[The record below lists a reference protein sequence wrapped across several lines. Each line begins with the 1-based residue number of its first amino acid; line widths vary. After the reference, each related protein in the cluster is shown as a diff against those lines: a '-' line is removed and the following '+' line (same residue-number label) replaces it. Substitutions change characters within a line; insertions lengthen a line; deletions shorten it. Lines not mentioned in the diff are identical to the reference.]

1 VRIANRPCGRGPQIL
16 RHLIEYGALSTRS
29 LSAILQPQIDKNNLR
44 DSLNRLY
51 KRRLVI
57 KRDDKINSGSAVYYE
72 ITRDKNKWN
81 EIAKMANVAVC
92 NFEAAL
98 ARPVERLH
106 SELCAVWIEKLKRIY
121 PEALFFKDHA
131 VTSSE
136 LCKSYLATKG
146 DDRES
151 LPDFLM
157 LMKSKDGS
165 EPIAVAFEVER
176 FAKSEKR
183 IVQKLRK
190 YSSGSLLDGVVYI
203 NDDASISKKII
214 RLYNGRARK
223 DATRINNYGGHFLLC
238 RDTTNPPVDNSIC
251 AGNCDGKI
259 VDMSRWVSV
268 LSKISL
274 IKRYDH
280 SF

>member
-1 VRIANRPCGRGPQIL
+1 MKLPNRPCGRGPQIL
-16 RHLIEYGALSTRS
+16 RHLIEYGALSSYSLTR
-29 LSAILQPQIDKNNLR
+29 ILLPKVDRSNLR
-44 DSLNRLY
+44 NSLNRLVAR
-51 KRRLVI
+51 KLVI
-57 KRDDKINSGSAVYYE
+57 KRKESPHRGSVIYYE
-72 ITRDKNKWN
+72 ITKDRDKWS
-81 EIAKMANVAVC
+81 EIADLTNVAIF
-92 NFEAAL
+92 NFESAL
-98 ARPVERLH
+98 ARPLDRVH
-106 SELCAVWIEKLKRIY
+106 SEICALWIEKLKRIY
-121 PEALFFKDHA
+121 PAALFIKDCA
-131 VTSSE
+131 VVSSE
-136 LCKSYLATKG
+136 LAKSYLATKG

-157 LMKSKDGS
+157 IIKGSDGS
-165 EPIAVAFEVER
+165 ESIAVAFEIER

-214 RLYNGRARK
+214 KLYNSRARK

-251 AGNCDGKI
+251 AGNCDGEI
-259 VDMSRWVSV
+259 VDMLGWVSV
-268 LSKISL
+268 LSKITL
-274 IKRYDH
+274 VKRFDH